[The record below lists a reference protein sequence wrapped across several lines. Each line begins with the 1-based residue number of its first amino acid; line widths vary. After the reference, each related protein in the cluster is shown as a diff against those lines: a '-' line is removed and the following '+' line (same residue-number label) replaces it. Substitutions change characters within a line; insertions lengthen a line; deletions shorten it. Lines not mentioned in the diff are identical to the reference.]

1 MEQKIKPKKSAEQA
15 LQAVM
20 NTCARMERS
29 EYDVLQTL
37 RRWEVSTEDAEK
49 ILVRL
54 TTDKFVDNSRYAS
67 AFVRE
72 KISSGRWGKHKILAA
87 LKAKRIPQ
95 HIIEEAMEI
104 VSSDTQTAN
113 LTEILQ
119 RKSLTVN
126 AKDAYDMRNKL
137 FRFAMSRGYEYDEIK
152 TAIYSITK
160 IEDYDY

>member
-1 MEQKIKPKKSAEQA
+1 MEQIIKPKKTPEQA

-37 RRWEVSTEDAEK
+37 RRWEISTEDAQK
-49 ILVRL
+49 ILARL
-54 TTDKFVDNSRYAS
+54 TADKFVDNSRYAT

-72 KISSGRWGKHKILAA
+72 KISSGGWGKHKILAA
-87 LKAKRIPQ
+87 LKAKRISKY
-95 HIIEEAMEI
+95 IIDEVMEL
-104 VSSDTQTAN
+104 VDSDSQTTN

-119 RKSLTVN
+119 RKSLTVK

-137 FRFAMSRGYEYDEIK
+137 FRFAMSRGYEYDQVK
-152 TAIYSITK
+152 TAIDSITK
-160 IEDYDY
+160 TEDDDY